1 MEKALKELDPETLAF
16 KVLVYLTFKD
26 RPMKPIEIS
35 RALGENSSSVRARIA
50 ELKQTELVENT
61 GEGYVASTTS
71 YDVLM
76 KLFKG

>member
-1 MEKALKELDPETLAF
+1 MTEALKELDPETLAF

-35 RALGENSSSVRARIA
+35 RALGENSSSVRARLA

-61 GEGYVASTTS
+61 SEGYVASTTS